1 MLHGRRRDGLLLAGG
16 AVAPLLAT
24 AVLTPEGGIQPFSAL
39 SYRSSGFVVFLAV
52 VRDRPGLVRTTAAL
66 YLAAIVACYLIPNP
80 VGSNIA
86 RLGVLVAG
94 PILLARTSA
103 PRSLLARAT
112 LAAMIAW
119 QLFGPITETAKSFA
133 TPSRTSIY
141 APLLDQLAVVG
152 ADSGRIE
159 IVPTATRWEVAR
171 VGQRFAL
178 ARGWESQLDRQ
189 RNPLFYGAAPLD
201 SATYGRWLDANAVRF
216 VVLPS
221 MPLERW
227 SRAEA
232 RLVGGGL
239 PYLRQV
245 WQEGPWTLFAV
256 AGAPSL
262 TRGPAVDARL
272 THDTVSFAAT
282 TAQSWPASATPHAGR

>member
-1 MLHGRRRDGLLLAGG
+1 M
-16 AVAPLLAT
+16 
-24 AVLTPEGGIQPFSAL
+24 
-39 SYRSSGFVVFLAV
+39 FLAV

-86 RLGVLVAG
+86 RLGVLAAC

-189 RNPLFYGAAPLD
+189 RKPPFYGAAPLD
-201 SATYGRWLDANAVRF
+201 SADLRSLARRQRRPFRGPAVDAARALEPRGGAARRRAASRTSGRF
-216 VVLPS
+216 
-221 MPLERW
+221 
-227 SRAEA
+227 
-232 RLVGGGL
+232 
-239 PYLRQV
+239 

-262 TRGPAVDARL
+262 TRGPAVGRAAHARHRVL
-272 THDTVSFAAT
+272 VGDRR
-282 TAQSWPASATPHAGR
+282 GRRPGPRPLHPTLA